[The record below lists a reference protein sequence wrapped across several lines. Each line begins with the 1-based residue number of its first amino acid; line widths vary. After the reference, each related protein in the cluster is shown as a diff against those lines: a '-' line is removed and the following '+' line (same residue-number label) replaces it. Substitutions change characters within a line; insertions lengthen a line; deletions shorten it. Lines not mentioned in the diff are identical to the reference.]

1 MYYESG
7 EALNALSRKP
17 ENARNF
23 CMVAHVDHGKTTL
36 SDYLVASNG
45 ILSQQLAGEVRLM
58 DSRPD
63 EQERCITM
71 KASSITLHHKYQ
83 NTQHVLNL
91 VDSPGHIDFSCEVST
106 AMRLCDGAVIIVD
119 VVDGVTQQTNS
130 MLRHAYR
137 EGLSMCLVLNKIDLL
152 ITTLG
157 YSAED
162 GYFRLRS
169 IIESCNATLAAYANQ
184 MAIQNIEQDIVR
196 EDHSEDGVWFD
207 PCKDNVLFCSCHDN
221 WAFSLSVFCEFYKD
235 KIAIENLQESLWG
248 ESRYFHPDK
257 KTIES
262 TPAKPGQPHVSVQL
276 LLDPIWRMYSTFLGE
291 DSTDENRLKLTNKLK
306 IPEKLW
312 NNPRSDNRAKL
323 KSVMGA
329 WMPLAKCVLDTICRE
344 MDSPVTAQQ
353 RRLPGLVTN
362 FADVPSRT
370 KEALLKCD
378 PSPDAPCVVYVCKL
392 IDTQYLVGR
401 TIGSVEEAE
410 NAFIGFARVY
420 SGCLRTGQ
428 PIYLLS
434 DGEQVQTEVRKVFLF
449 RGAGLE
455 EADEIYAGSL
465 CGIGGLTSYIC
476 KHATIS
482 TEADIP
488 PFKPLVLPSTSIVRL
503 SVFPKNPK
511 DADNLEKG
519 LRLLYKVDPQVDV
532 SVLPTG
538 EHVIGTAGEVHA
550 ERCVKD
556 LVETFAQV
564 EIETSEPIV
573 SFRETIVGPL
583 SNKMRTHTV
592 NLMDGAVVFSVCARP
607 FPEDV
612 LEIIK
617 DDTRNVAND
626 ASLLA
631 QLEGLLKEN
640 KRYSEAMESGIISCG
655 PRRQGFV
662 GAVLLADFRGAENPE
677 AHASTLSEWKEA
689 VVAGFQAAT
698 ESGPMAQEPLYGMAF
713 IITELL
719 FCLSGRLVRG
729 MTPSLRARSPWSRGP
744 PCRDVRTGPY
754 PPGSRLPGYG
764 GYGVPGS
771 PGLRVN
777 PGNGFR
783 TRTGLRYRSGT
794 VPRVNRTRTGD
805 RGYRTG

>member
-1 MYYESG
+1 
-7 EALNALSRKP
+7 
-17 ENARNF
+17 
-23 CMVAHVDHGKTTL
+23 
-36 SDYLVASNG
+36 
-45 ILSQQLAGEVRLM
+45 
-58 DSRPD
+58 
-63 EQERCITM
+63 
-71 KASSITLHHKYQ
+71 
-83 NTQHVLNL
+83 
-91 VDSPGHIDFSCEVST
+91 
-106 AMRLCDGAVIIVD
+106 
-119 VVDGVTQQTNS
+119 
-130 MLRHAYR
+130 
-137 EGLSMCLVLNKIDLL
+137 
-152 ITTLG
+152 
-157 YSAED
+157 
-162 GYFRLRS
+162 
-169 IIESCNATLAAYANQ
+169 

-455 EADEIYAGSL
+455 EADEIYSGSL

-488 PFKPLVLPSTSIVRL
+488 PFKPLVPSQYLHCPSVCLP
-503 SVFPKNPK
+503 KKPK

-689 VVAGFQAAT
+689 VVAGFQAAA

-719 FCLSGRLVRG
+719 IDSQAGLSGGMILPCVRDACRAAMELHPRRLVEPVYECTVYSAGNTQGRIYASLSRRRADIIEEVPNEG
-729 MTPSLRARSPWSRGP
+729 SDLFYIRCWLPAVEAFGLQDELRIQTQGASSTAQLQMSHWEIIEEDPYFVPTTKEEIEEHGKEVATKNIGEQLLERIQRRKGLFREKVVENAEKQKFSLRGA
-744 PCRDVRTGPY
+744 
-754 PPGSRLPGYG
+754 
-764 GYGVPGS
+764 
-771 PGLRVN
+771 
-777 PGNGFR
+777 
-783 TRTGLRYRSGT
+783 
-794 VPRVNRTRTGD
+794 
-805 RGYRTG
+805 

>member
-1 MYYESG
+1 
-7 EALNALSRKP
+7 
-17 ENARNF
+17 
-23 CMVAHVDHGKTTL
+23 
-36 SDYLVASNG
+36 
-45 ILSQQLAGEVRLM
+45 
-58 DSRPD
+58 
-63 EQERCITM
+63 
-71 KASSITLHHKYQ
+71 
-83 NTQHVLNL
+83 
-91 VDSPGHIDFSCEVST
+91 
-106 AMRLCDGAVIIVD
+106 
-119 VVDGVTQQTNS
+119 
-130 MLRHAYR
+130 
-137 EGLSMCLVLNKIDLL
+137 
-152 ITTLG
+152 
-157 YSAED
+157 
-162 GYFRLRS
+162 
-169 IIESCNATLAAYANQ
+169 
-184 MAIQNIEQDIVR
+184 
-196 EDHSEDGVWFD
+196 
-207 PCKDNVLFCSCHDN
+207 
-221 WAFSLSVFCEFYKD
+221 
-235 KIAIENLQESLWG
+235 
-248 ESRYFHPDK
+248 
-257 KTIES
+257 
-262 TPAKPGQPHVSVQL
+262 
-276 LLDPIWRMYSTFLGE
+276 MYSTFLGE

-455 EADEIYAGSL
+455 EADEIYSGSL
-465 CGIGGLTSYIC
+465 CGIGGMTSYIC

-482 TEADIP
+482 TEAGIP

-503 SVFPKNPK
+503 SVFPKTQK
-511 DADNLEKG
+511 TRTTWRRDYG
-519 LRLLYKVDPQVDV
+519 CCTRWTRQVDV

-662 GAVLLADFRGAENPE
+662 GASAAGGLPRRGEPE

-689 VVAGFQAAT
+689 VVAGFQAAA

-719 FCLSGRLVRG
+719 IDSQAGLSGGMILPCVRDACRAAMELHPRRLVEPVYECTVYSAGNTQGRIYASLSRRRADIIEEVPNEGSDLFYIRCWLPAVEAFGLQDELRIQTQGASSTAQLQMSHWGDYRG
-729 MTPSLRARSPWSRGP
+729 GPLFRAHHQG
-744 PCRDVRTGPY
+744 RD
-754 PPGSRLPGYG
+754 
-764 GYGVPGS
+764 
-771 PGLRVN
+771 
-777 PGNGFR
+777 
-783 TRTGLRYRSGT
+783 
-794 VPRVNRTRTGD
+794 
-805 RGYRTG
+805 